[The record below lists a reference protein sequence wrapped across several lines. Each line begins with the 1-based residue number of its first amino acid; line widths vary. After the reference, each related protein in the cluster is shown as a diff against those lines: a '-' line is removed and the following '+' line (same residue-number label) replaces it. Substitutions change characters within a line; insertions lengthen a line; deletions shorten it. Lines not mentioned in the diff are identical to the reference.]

1 MTETVATNT
10 KTFSATLEELED
22 YVQLLNGIFQMTNM
36 EMTVFMYLLK
46 ASIALRGED
55 QTAFDPDTKKD
66 IAKEM
71 GREKHHFLN
80 GYIKSLKEKG
90 ALIPKKT
97 TGQYRI
103 NPLLNPKG
111 ESAINIELDWNL

>member
-1 MTETVATNT
+1 MADT

-55 QTAFDPDTKKD
+55 QTAFDPGTKKD

-71 GREKHHFLN
+71 GRDKHHFLN

-90 ALIPKKT
+90 ALIPKET